1 MKTLKEKIE
10 VMQAALDGKTIQ
22 FRDLYFNGKLN
33 DAAWSFGGDEYTVQ
47 DMAWDWDEYDYRV
60 KPQPPAKKTVAM
72 QPEDYPPVFWVR
84 RIGLNPEKMVLCICI
99 HGAWITLS
107 SYLSGYAKNEA
118 TIYELAA
125 IDVKDPRPCEYSV
138 DRKVWLPCV
147 KEVDA

>member
-84 RIGLNPEKMVLCICI
+84 RAGTRKCALCTGINGGFLEFTSAI
-99 HGAWITLS
+99 VGFSSQNAITVYS
-107 SYLSGYAKNEA
+107 LSG
-118 TIYELAA
+118 
-125 IDVKDPRPCEYSV
+125 IDVASPRPCEYSV
-138 DRKVWLPCV
+138 DRKAWLPCT

>member
-10 VMQAALDGKTIQ
+10 VMQAALEGKPISCAPKEGVPMMYNTKA
-22 FRDLYFNGKLN
+22 FNYEPAFNWQDCDYNVVPPPPSKKL
-33 DAAWSFGGDEYTVQ
+33 
-47 DMAWDWDEYDYRV
+47 
-60 KPQPPAKKTVAM
+60 VAM

-84 RIGLNPEKMVLCICI
+84 RKSYTEEHLLCVGF
-99 HGAWITLS
+99 HGSWLKFAS
-107 SYLSGYAKNEA
+107 NVNGYRDHAA
-118 TIYELAA
+118 TTYEMGG